1 MEELKSTSQLISAF
15 FILSPE
21 EASISR
27 LNLFS
32 QIHDI
37 IFHGKG
43 GFDWE
48 TVYNM
53 PIWLRNFTYKRIE
66 DYYQKEAEAMEDKS
80 SKGSSNTKTLIN
92 PADFINAKKPI
103 KY

>member
-1 MEELKSTSQLISAF
+1 MGEPKLTSQLISAF

-21 EASISR
+21 EAAISR

-66 DYYQKEAEAMEDKS
+66 DFYKKEHEAVENS
-80 SKGSSNTKTLIN
+80 SKNSSNTKTVIN
-92 PADFINAKKPI
+92 PADFINAKKPA

>member
-1 MEELKSTSQLISAF
+1 MKELKSTSQLISAF

-21 EASISR
+21 EAALSR

-66 DYYQKEAEAMEDKS
+66 DYYVRESEAMEDKNP
-80 SKGSSNTKTLIN
+80 KGSSNTKTLIN
-92 PADFINAKKPI
+92 PADFINAKKPA